1 MIYRN
6 KDTGFE
12 FITDSKIV
20 SDTWEIVDEKNES
33 TEELTEKLTEE
44 VTEEVIED
52 TKVTKAKSKPKK

>member
-33 TEELTEKLTEE
+33 TEEVAEE
-44 VTEEVIED
+44 VTED
-52 TKVTKAKSKPKK
+52 PKVTKAKSKPQK